1 VGCALAGEA
10 QRRARNISAVKNLK
24 RGGMFVAPCR
34 EVGSA
39 PRRRFLVRWIGT
51 PILNH
56 PLRGSGDHPIR
67 LKGGDHSKL
76 HAVTAGE

>member
-1 VGCALAGEA
+1 MLAC
-10 QRRARNISAVKNLK
+10 AVKNLK
-24 RGGMFVAPCR
+24 RGGIFVAPCR

-39 PRRRFLVRWIGT
+39 PEEALSRSMDRHSYPPTR
-51 PILNH
+51 
-56 PLRGSGDHPIR
+56 LRESGDHPIR

>member
-1 VGCALAGEA
+1 MRPAISDPGLRGEEF
-10 QRRARNISAVKNLK
+10 K
-24 RGGMFVAPCR
+24 RGGIFVAPCR

-39 PRRRFLVRWIGT
+39 PEEALLVRWIGT

-56 PLRGSGDHPIR
+56 SLRGSGDHPIR